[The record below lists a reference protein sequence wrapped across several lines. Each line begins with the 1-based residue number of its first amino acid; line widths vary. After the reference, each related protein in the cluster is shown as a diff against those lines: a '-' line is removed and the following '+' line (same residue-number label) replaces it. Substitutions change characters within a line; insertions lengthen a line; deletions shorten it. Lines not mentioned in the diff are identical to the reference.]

1 MSDVSLSS
9 LNDKIALL
17 ERRITREKKAR
28 EMAEQLL
35 AQKSRDIYVSNQMLK
50 DALLESEQKR
60 DELKFL
66 LSTSG
71 SLSLGAFT
79 NECHGI
85 NVSFFKCSVGT
96 ESGTNSI

>member
-1 MSDVSLSS
+1 
-9 LNDKIALL
+9 
-17 ERRITREKKAR
+17 
-28 EMAEQLL
+28 MAEQLL

-71 SLSLGAFT
+71 SLSLGA
-79 NECHGI
+79 
-85 NVSFFKCSVGT
+85 
-96 ESGTNSI
+96 NSEKIRLLLLMGN